1 MQPQKA
7 DMATDNSSAEE
18 RNTPPSPSSR
28 PGNTLQAAATMNAG
42 LQHEN
47 SRGSSTG
54 SLSRNS
60 FHSPHGRRRRSS
72 ILVNLQLNDPNLPA
86 PGEMVA
92 DQNGPNLHMPPSPRS
107 PIMIGRDPLNRHGRQ
122 PSLGEI
128 HQEFE
133 AETEAHV
140 NRLLQVIRDQQIQLQ
155 QAQAQGHLPH
165 VATGDDVAV
174 QSGPASSSLPSAAP
188 ASSIHP
194 RSPVQAQHRGSFD
207 FTRGDMAQRTPSYT
221 ASPRLRSTSISGDSE
236 HMALGGRDE
245 SAFYQ
250 AETQMLTRENQ
261 MLRHRIR
268 DLERQLS
275 ELGSG
280 PGAVTVPH
288 EPFQHSH
295 LTQSTSAA
303 EEDSVNASESPAGVT
318 AVSPLVADGAGK

>member
-1 MQPQKA
+1 
-7 DMATDNSSAEE
+7 MATNNGSAEE
-18 RNTPPSPSSR
+18 RNTPSPSSR
-28 PGNTLQAAATMNAG
+28 PGNMLQAAATMNAG

-47 SRGSSTG
+47 CRGSSTG

-60 FHSPHGRRRRSS
+60 LHAPHGRRRRSS
-72 ILVNLQLNDPNLPA
+72 ILMNLQLNDPSLPA

-92 DQNGPNLHMPPSPRS
+92 DQNGSSLHMPPSPRS

-165 VATGDDVAV
+165 VATGDDVAI
-174 QSGPASSSLPSAAP
+174 QSGPPSSSLPSAAP
-188 ASSIHP
+188 ASSMHP

-207 FTRGDMAQRTPSYT
+207 FTRGDMTQRTPSYT

-268 DLERQLS
+268 DLERQLG
-275 ELGSG
+275 ELGSS
-280 PGAVTVPH
+280 PGAAAVPH

-303 EEDSVNASESPAGVT
+303 EEDSVNATESLAGVA
-318 AVSPLVADGAGK
+318 AVSPLVADGIGK